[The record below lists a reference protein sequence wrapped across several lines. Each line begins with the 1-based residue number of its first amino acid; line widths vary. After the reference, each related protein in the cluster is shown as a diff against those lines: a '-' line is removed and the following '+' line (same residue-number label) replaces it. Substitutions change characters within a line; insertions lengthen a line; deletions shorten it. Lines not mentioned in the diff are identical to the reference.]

1 MDKPDWEFWNEELK
15 ETRVWN
21 EEDFHTYKREVFKK
35 DIIQSV
41 YFLPVLWVLKFVDNY
56 YIPVIL
62 MGITVFIYCSSYAD
76 KWAGKNK
83 GFNKRISESGITS
96 IDR

>member
-41 YFLPVLWVLKFVDNY
+41 YFLPVLWVLKF
-56 YIPVIL
+56 
-62 MGITVFIYCSSYAD
+62 G
-76 KWAGKNK
+76 
-83 GFNKRISESGITS
+83 
-96 IDR
+96 

>member
-41 YFLPVLWVLKFVDNY
+41 YFFTCA
-56 YIPVIL
+56 
-62 MGITVFIYCSSYAD
+62 MGIKIC
-76 KWAGKNK
+76 
-83 GFNKRISESGITS
+83 R
-96 IDR
+96 

>member
-35 DIIQSV
+35 DIIQIIFHIKIKIFINQV
-41 YFLPVLWVLKFVDNY
+41 RDFDKIFL
-56 YIPVIL
+56 
-62 MGITVFIYCSSYAD
+62 
-76 KWAGKNK
+76 
-83 GFNKRISESGITS
+83 SEMLS
-96 IDR
+96 